1 MAPPTATW
9 RRNSS
14 AKAVLPIPGS
24 PVMNTICRSPFKAR
38 FIGRLGPTRVEADS
52 EPKRN
57 FERTTISVNGPRLC
71 DRRPS
76 LGPDL
81 PDEEA
86 IEC

>member
-1 MAPPTATW
+1 
-9 RRNSS
+9 
-14 AKAVLPIPGS
+14 
-24 PVMNTICRSPFKAR
+24 
-38 FIGRLGPTRVEADS
+38 VEADS
-52 EPKRN
+52 SPNRN